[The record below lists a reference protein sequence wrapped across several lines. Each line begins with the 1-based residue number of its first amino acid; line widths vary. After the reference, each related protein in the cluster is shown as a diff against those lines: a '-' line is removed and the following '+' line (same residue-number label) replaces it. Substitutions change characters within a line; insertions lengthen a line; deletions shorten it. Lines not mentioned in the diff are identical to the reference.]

1 MIITR
6 EPLHLDLP
14 QIMIGELGR
23 TSGMKWVDFYNKIF
37 VSIQSWVPM
46 LGIILELGTSRCPS
60 YQMAIKF

>member
-6 EPLHLDLP
+6 EPPDLDLP

-60 YQMAIKF
+60 YWLAIKF